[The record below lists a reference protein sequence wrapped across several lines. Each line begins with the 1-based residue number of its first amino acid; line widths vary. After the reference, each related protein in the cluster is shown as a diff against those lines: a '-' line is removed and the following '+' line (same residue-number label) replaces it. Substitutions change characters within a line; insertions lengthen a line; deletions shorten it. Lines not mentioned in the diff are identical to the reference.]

1 VVPARQEAL
10 LARMRGKKVV
20 VSTTDLHYAVGQ
32 LVDFDEDELRL
43 RVAGRPVRVR
53 RGGLV
58 RIHEADPAV
67 AEYVK

>member
-1 VVPARQEAL
+1 
-10 LARMRGKKVV
+10 M
-20 VSTTDLHYAVGQ
+20 VSTSDLHYAVGQ
-32 LVDFDEDELRL
+32 LIEFTDDDLHL

-53 RGGLV
+53 RAGLV